1 MRSLGGCKCTTLS
14 PKGDNTI
21 CPLFS
26 LALPLKPG
34 NCIKDNIDK
43 LDRTYRKLSQE
54 VKGKKCGQ
62 VNCKD

>member
-1 MRSLGGCKCTTLS
+1 MRSSGGCKCTILS

-34 NCIKDNIDK
+34 NCIKMILTNWIAH
-43 LDRTYRKLSQE
+43 TGN
-54 VKGKKCGQ
+54 VPKK
-62 VNCKD
+62 